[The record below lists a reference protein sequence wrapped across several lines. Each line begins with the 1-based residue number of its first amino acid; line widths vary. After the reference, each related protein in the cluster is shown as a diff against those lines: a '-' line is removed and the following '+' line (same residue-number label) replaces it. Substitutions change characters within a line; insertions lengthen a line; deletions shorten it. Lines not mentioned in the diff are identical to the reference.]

1 MGQGGE
7 GSESADGSISGAE
20 DGGALC
26 RPALRR
32 RGDTFSHLHLH
43 TLPSSLSSRHIFSPV
58 VRRHYGRVGIG
69 VGGGLRTEHIII
81 ILISLVAL
89 ACVLIY
95 VYIINTLWY
104 ICMHMCTC
112 TCDCLCYRKML

>member
-69 VGGGLRTEHIII
+69 VGGGLRTEHII
-81 ILISLVAL
+81 LISLVAL